1 MSCKN
6 LFSRGLLRIGYL
18 WIFLFFSSLYSQ
30 GPTDILKISKLSGI
44 SVPNPAPPS
53 PIVLPATCPTATYS
67 LAVEITNQ
75 STYTINFGNAA
86 TALNVN
92 VVLNGPN
99 RTDNGGAAGLN
110 QALTGSLAGGA
121 TTTITFNNI
130 DLDTP
135 GANTFTVSLTGNAI
149 TGTAITGVAEA
160 APNLDDNYA
169 AAAITTNPIPTTA
182 TLNSSAG
189 TSVCQGDLVTISS
202 GGGSTYHFFLNGAP
216 LTVNPTNDASFS
228 LTTLSNGDVI
238 SVRVV
243 DVSGCISTNS
253 KTFTV
258 NQTPN
263 SGGGGTLIDMEAN
276 TPGEVE
282 ISTEFQINR
291 IEFSGNSGAV
301 NEKYYASVNGV
312 LLAAYTTSALN
323 ETPSTLAAGLAPIIQ
338 ANANISTAIANI
350 GPGGAGTIEVTS
362 NAKGMSYPVEVSKS
376 TSASST
382 IGVSLIQAGTTFT
395 ICEIATKIKATGP
408 AITSSYSFTLGGSP
422 IAITDGTSITTLT
435 PPFATPI
442 MLEVTG
448 FTVDGCS
455 SKKTVN
461 IAVNSITSVGAI
473 GNDQTICA
481 GGNPGVISSLASATG
496 SGAITYSWFA
506 FPFGASDWAELSPK
520 VTTASYDPPALTV
533 STTFK
538 RRAISTLN
546 NKVCFEESSVVTITV
561 APALNGG
568 TISDPGGQS
577 ICVGGDPDNMTITGD
592 TPAASDIFY
601 QWEKSTTA
609 STTGFTAIAGITS
622 PSYDPP
628 LGLTETTWFRRAI
641 IRRSGLTELCREYST
656 VKPVIVNVVD
666 AGSISSS
673 IEICQSQPTVIGS
686 LGDAIGNGG
695 VSPVTYL
702 WQRYNAGAW
711 APASTVSGSNS
722 ASNYSIPSSI
732 YNAAGTYQFRRD
744 AVVGTCSVTTN
755 VVTVTVY
762 APLVAGVASATLN
775 QMVICAG
782 GDPGNLTTTGGSTGA
797 AAGISF
803 IWQTSPNNASPWTD
817 IPGTNSEEYNPPG
830 GSQATDM
837 YYRRVV
843 IRSNSSGE
851 ELCRAESTSIL
862 IDINTITAGT
872 INNPQTTVCSGDTP
886 LQITSAVGATVD
898 LGATLSYQWVSRT
911 KTLGV
916 WGAWANAPG
925 GSTSA
930 TYQPVALTAD
940 TQFARGV
947 ISTEGGETCSVS
959 STIETILVNPAN
971 NLAISTSSQTICLGA
986 VPSPL
991 SFIGASTGAGYT
1003 NQWLESDDDIL
1014 YTPIVGAFGTA
1025 YSPGVLTSTKYYRL
1039 QTTYTNGPTS
1049 CTTTSTAGPGT
1060 IVVTVD
1066 SAAPTSPDI
1075 TPSTGTVSNTFQE
1088 VKINISGTPAVGD
1101 KYYITINGT
1110 TYFYTVLPGLTS
1122 ISNVAAG
1129 LAPVVLADGNIGSAV
1144 ANGPDGAGTIVLTA
1158 NTAGTVY
1165 TVKTSSSF
1173 GAGAVIGSQITKG
1186 SKLITVCVGDLGVAT
1201 LTATSTVLAGT
1212 PTYAFTLNGGN
1223 IVDTPDGTITLPG
1236 GMVDNAIIIAKSTS
1250 NTCATDFAVNVIV
1263 NRVTSG
1269 IIEAPDSICSGDDPS
1284 GFTSLSPAT
1293 IPAGASIVYEWWVKR
1308 SDGSGGYT
1316 NTGATGA
1323 SYDSPALIVS
1333 STFKRVAKSILNGLE
1348 CTVDSNEIE
1357 ITVLPDLVA
1366 GVASITTNQTSICL
1380 GGDPAELSV
1389 INGGTPRTAAGPGI
1403 SFMWQT
1409 SLNDLAW
1416 TDTGITTENYN
1427 PAAGSQSTDLFYRR
1441 VVIRRDGLGVELCRA
1456 NSTSQKIN
1464 LNSVQAGTVSTSVT
1478 AVCNGDTPPL
1488 ILNATNA
1495 LPDPGGATLTY
1506 QWVIRTRPLAGVWGA
1521 WSNAPGGSTSQTYQ
1535 PGPLTLDTQFV
1546 RGVTSLDG
1554 TLSCSTSSTAVTILV
1569 NPAISTAVSTSSQT
1583 ICLGSVPSPLTFVG
1597 ATTGAGY
1604 TNQWLESDDN
1614 ISFTAIP
1621 GAFGTS
1627 YAPDAPTTNKY
1638 YKLQTTYTNGPY
1650 TCTVTS
1656 TGQPGT
1662 IEVTVD
1668 SAAPKSPDIIAS
1680 TGTVTNSLQVTSISL
1695 SGTPN
1700 VGDKYY
1706 VILNGVILTPETA
1719 VGGDTALSIA
1729 QRLDDTIQAD
1739 AAIGTAV
1746 ATSIDATSAS
1756 ISVTANTA
1764 GSVFTVRTSTSFGAG
1779 LSMGTQINT
1788 GSKLITICVD
1798 DLGVATL
1805 TATSTVLAGTP
1816 TYTFTINSITEP
1828 DAPDGTLTLP
1838 AGMVDNVLVVAKATS
1853 NTCATDFAVNV
1864 IVNRVTAGTISSSA
1878 SICPGGDPDG
1888 FTGTVATAPSGA
1900 SISYQW
1906 WVYNGTAWNNTGAT
1920 GPTYDQGSLAVSS
1933 TFKRI
1938 AFSDLNGQVCSVESN
1953 QISITVAAALVGGV
1967 ASITT
1972 NQTSIC
1978 LGGDPAEIS
1987 VIDGTVSRTAAGPG
2001 ISFLWQTSPNGLAP
2015 WTDTAVT
2022 TENYNPIAGSQVTD
2036 LYYRRVVIRRNS
2048 GGVEL
2053 CRDESS
2059 SVRINLNSI
2068 QAGTVTNTQST
2079 ICNGDTPLLI
2089 TSVADAI
2096 ADPGFGTLTYQW
2108 VTRSRPIGG
2117 PWGAWANAAGGST
2130 SETYQSGALT
2140 QDTQFVRGATS
2151 TDGAL
2156 SCSESTTIITILV
2169 NPAINNA
2176 VSTSSQTICSGETP
2190 TQLTFTGAN
2199 TGPGYV
2205 NQWLESNDN
2214 IAFTAIPGAFGVAY
2228 SPPALASARFY
2239 RLQTTFT
2246 GGGISCT
2253 VTTTAGAGTIAISIN
2268 QAPNSPN
2275 IVATSGTVTSTKQ
2288 VTRVNIN
2295 GTPATGDSYSVTL
2308 DGVLLTSVV
2317 ASVGS
2322 TSLEVAQALD
2332 DIIAAEAAIES
2343 AITSGAAAAANIE
2356 ITATTP
2362 GSTFTIQTSCSPC
2375 TSSSIGEQYILGSKK
2390 ITFCLADLGTVSI
2403 TASAL
2408 GGPGITND
2416 FFLDGTPIVDGPEG
2430 TILVPGTMSDT
2441 AVLTT
2446 RATTNTCSIEWITN
2460 LAVNRITGGVIAA
2473 NQTTCS
2479 GEDLAPFT
2487 EVVPAS
2493 GPPGSTILSYEW
2505 YIDTVKDGINNFTRI
2520 PGATGAVYDHGSL
2533 TASAT
2538 FYRVPIIDFGGV
2550 LCNPPLAAGNASL
2563 ATPDPNAN
2571 RSNLIEITV
2580 SGALTAGVIDQADE
2594 VICMGVEGD
2603 PTAMTVSGGTPAGAT
2618 IRFQWQRS
2626 TASVLGP
2633 FTDIPGVT
2641 TAGYDPPAGLGT
2653 STWFRRKISQIDPFG
2668 AEKCFAF
2675 TNPRLVKVNTVTGG
2689 TISGTQTVCNGE
2701 IPPLFTSTVDATSNT
2716 GVPFDTG
2723 TITYLWQRSLDAG
2736 STWNPAPGPN
2746 PNNLSTYQAP
2756 AITQSQRYRRLAFG
2770 TVSGVLCPT
2779 GTTTVTSNEIFI
2791 TRTFNIDQPQ
2801 LIRANY
2807 SGANTGNSGNNT
2819 ENIIQRS
2826 GTTYNNSSCGTP
2838 LIDSFEACPV
2848 AGATGYEYELTDPTA
2863 GSINATT
2870 GVVSWSTTFT
2880 GSVTIRARALG
2891 CGGPSDWT
2899 ETSFEITS
2907 TVSNAS
2913 TPSLPVAFEEAQ
2925 ISRIRFSSTV
2935 TATTGDRW
2943 SIFIDGVEYTTYTT
2957 AGQTNAQVG
2966 LALVNLIN
2974 NATGVADYV
2983 TASGSNPILLTADE
2997 IGRSF
3002 NVEIERNATSTGF
3015 WWMWDPWSANSAS
3028 YCGPPSGAIPDCQIT
3043 NTTPNTQFYSDSTG
3057 FASMTWDL
3065 EVVTVGP
3072 GSPALAGSITTDEG
3086 VVSWNPGFHGTVNV
3100 GVIAWGCDGNPSARS
3115 FSTVVIPPN
3124 DGLPSDITVLAGSS
3138 IPVCPATESQTTYFE
3153 SSGSDVTWS
3162 WNNRAAGQID
3172 AFTGQVTWTTGFSGD
3187 VTITATSMGC
3197 GNPSVSRKI
3206 TIVSSAVVSLTSL
3219 AGTNNSQNICKGSP
3233 GLIPISYSILGAAT
3247 TASITGLPDGFFGSY
3262 SPTTQTDRII
3272 LSGIAAADRYD
3283 ASINGVTYSITV
3295 SNTDT
3300 LAAATVSLAALIQG
3314 NADIATATPNVGTD
3328 GVIEVT
3334 ANLPNKFFYTS
3345 VLKEGAGNITSQNV
3359 TGTGLFTITGTPS
3372 SSVGILTRHDYR
3384 ITTGGSTC
3392 TPTIIDGFFFQYPE
3406 SQLILKTAGTDN
3418 QEICNNSPIT
3428 DIFYKILGTN
3438 AASVTPLV
3446 NFDGLPPGMTPGAN
3460 TAVTATRQKEKVTIT
3475 GATATSSF
3483 SLIINGITKT
3493 SGVGGTNAGIA
3504 AELESAIDADA
3515 ALSALVSTDDSAA
3528 DGTLTIEAL
3537 APGVQFGI
3545 TGSKL
3550 SGTGSITIIN
3560 EEGISQIR
3568 IFGTPNVTSNSDV
3581 QYVYTLTTNANPG
3594 GCVPAATI
3602 TGTIKVSP
3610 LETVTYDNTINLAL
3624 YPGARTQTLCPSST
3638 LEGISY
3644 RIGGAVGSVVV
3655 NGLPPGVSSTHSV
3668 TAQIDQFTITGV
3680 ASTNI
3685 INLIVNGVS
3694 YSKTASNTDTD
3705 QTVAVAIATLI
3716 DNDTNATI
3724 STLTPG
3730 GGVIRLTADTPGV
3743 PFTSLGI
3750 ATGGGA
3756 AINKTSVTSNVNN
3769 VVIEGAPNNTAIKGF
3784 PYNYTISTPG
3794 ASFCNPGQ
3802 NGGTITV
3809 AEGPKIEL
3817 ISASLTDSQEVCN
3830 GDNIVTI
3837 QYKVNGAGGAQIP
3850 ALVPATFSGLPSNL
3864 FPGIFNA
3871 TTQQDSITITGVAP
3885 GDEIKVYINGIEF
3898 SSGAAS
3904 ATSVAAVASV
3914 TAGINT
3920 SINPNIAG
3928 QVVAADLGGGVMTL
3942 TAVTSGSPFTLS
3954 VAATGGVAAITKSNQ
3969 RGTGTFT
3976 ISGQINQSH
3985 NTEMTYNYTI
3995 TSLLNLNSCSA
4006 GTATGT
4012 IKIEPIETVTY
4023 DNTINPA
4030 LFPGAATQELCPGT
4044 DMSGISFRIGGAVPS
4059 VVVAGLPPGVT
4070 STHSVTA
4077 QQDQFTITGVASTN
4091 IINVLVNGVSYSKTA
4106 TDTDTDQ
4113 SVAEAIST
4121 LINNDTSAT
4130 VSSSTPGGGVIRL
4143 LAETPGVPFSSSGIA
4158 TGGGAAIN
4166 KTSVVSNVNNVT
4178 LDGTPDNTAIVNKPY
4193 TYTITTPGT
4202 ECASALGG
4210 GTITILEGPTLEL
4223 ISAALTDSQEVCNGS
4238 NIVTIEYKVTGAQ
4251 GAQIPATVGFVGLPD
4266 TLAKN
4271 FNATTQ
4277 LDSITVLNVN
4287 PGDEIKVFVNGIEF
4301 SSGAASATSAAA
4313 VASVTA
4319 GINASIN
4326 PKIDGEV
4333 TATDLGGGVMTIT
4346 ADSAG
4351 IPFSLSV
4358 DSTGANITKSNQVG
4372 TGIYRI
4378 SGQINQSHD
4387 FEATYNYEITT
4398 TNNID
4403 SCNAATI
4410 TGTIKIEPLES
4421 VTYDNTINNALFPGA
4436 ATQEL
4441 CPGTDMSGI
4450 SFRIGGA
4457 VPSVLVAGL
4466 PPGVTSTHSVTA
4478 QQDQFTI
4485 SGVASTNIVA
4495 IILNG
4500 VSYPRTAN
4508 NSDTNQTVAEAIS
4521 TLINNDPSAT
4531 VSSSTPGGGVIRLIA
4546 ETPGVPFGSS
4556 GTATGGGAAIVKVI
4570 LQPNVN
4576 NLTIEGSPDNTAIV
4590 NKPYTYTIT
4599 TPGTECSS
4607 AVGGGTIT
4615 ILEGPKL
4622 ELTSAALTDNQEIC
4636 FDDNIIDI
4644 TYKVTGARGAQI
4656 PALNAATFTG
4666 LPANISKNFAARTQQ
4681 DRITVT
4687 GVAPGDEIKIFINGV
4702 EFSSGAASATSLAA
4716 VASLTAG
4723 INASI
4728 NPKVAGEV
4736 SPADLGGGIMTITAD
4751 SSGIPFSLSV
4761 DATGGV
4767 AAVTKTNLE
4776 GTGIYTISGQI
4787 KQSHTTEMTYN
4798 YQITTT
4804 NNINSC
4810 TAATATGTIKIIPK
4824 EEITLDQLSD
4834 PISFGGPANQEVCE
4848 NASIQGI
4855 RFNLT
4860 GGAYSASATIAIPPA
4875 INGLPPGVG
4884 INHVREK
4891 QVEEYTVAGIGAT
4904 NVVNIIVNGISY
4916 SKIADGTDTVSSV
4929 IQTIANLINNDL
4941 NSSVTASRTAVNK
4954 ILLTSKI
4961 SGKPFTTSGTAFGGG
4976 SSITKTAIGVSPQ
4989 NNNENYVTLVGGP
5002 TENVSSTKIYNYTL
5016 TTSGTS
5022 CTDDSYAG
5030 SITINPLSE
5039 ISLISAGTTDNQIV
5053 CNGAVI
5059 DEIVY
5064 SISGSIANV
5073 NVSGLP
5079 GGVNGTWDA
5088 ILRRFTIKGT
5098 IAASV
5103 ASKTVFTYTVSPVSN
5118 DCSPEPVI
5126 SGTIEVAPDITIDA
5140 TAFTVS
5146 KTLLSATSSG
5156 TVSCF
5161 GSSNAAITVPDVA
5174 ITGGVL
5180 SIAQVD
5186 RINISSSP
5194 GPAIEGDV
5202 AGVVIDGTVIALT
5215 VLDNTGS
5222 FGNGSP
5228 VESSSS
5234 IATRLS
5240 NKINTTPGISV
5251 TAQANGYGAGT
5262 IKITANTSGVGF
5274 TATVTRTLTGASS
5287 LTIARVADVANSTLT
5302 YTYEWSKDGAPGY
5315 SFSKNITGL
5324 SAGVY
5329 QLTVGTSLS
5338 GSCSTTSGGITII
5351 EPDELT
5357 VSISG
5362 NCGASFTATTVGGT
5376 APYIYTLV
5384 NNDDGTDDGG
5394 SAQTNS
5400 LTKDFNGVLGAK
5412 YVVKVKDANNCVAY
5426 SAVHTVFGSLTIDK
5440 SKYDIQNQRCFGRD
5454 EGAITKSTTVTQTV
5468 SGGSGFYSYT
5478 WTGPSGTFT
5487 TENISGLAAGDYQLS
5502 VVDLNYPSCTA
5513 SATVTIR
5520 PATAITI
5527 TPDSSN
5533 TTQMLCPVASDTVI
5547 GADWGTLTVSVTGG
5561 TIAPSYQYQW
5571 VKLPSGANIS
5581 DSFGGN
5587 TNSVRINSG
5596 GDYMVIVSDSN
5607 AQVSTGNVSASTASC
5622 SISQLFSV
5630 TGPSENLSAEIV
5642 LGSNDKINGGN
5653 VEILFDTSSTT
5664 ISCKGDSNGSFTFV
5678 IKGGTPPYEYK
5689 ESSGGWTSAAGAT
5702 VQLTG
5707 LSADTYNIRVRDA
5720 GQCVSGGQ
5728 EGVTLSVT
5736 QSGTTTDNVGVIISE
5751 PSDELSASIDGT
5763 QQEIDCSTGIDGKIT
5778 IKVLGGQAPYQ
5789 LIWTGPAGSNYK
5801 ALTSIDNIGGSS
5813 SIDNLT
5819 YAGDYSVTITDAAK
5833 CDLTKEFPLK
5843 EKAGS
5848 EEKLGKPTI
5857 TVTPGA
5863 CGTDEKPKME
5873 GVLNGGTPLEIEWR
5887 KKDKAIV
5894 QKNMTIIST
5903 ILVPQLGDA
5912 FTITINGVNF
5922 TETLTASPT
5931 KSSISSLTSA
5941 LATKVDASAE
5951 VSAQAQ
5957 DLDGDGN
5964 NDRIQIKAL
5973 TLGLAFEYS
5982 DSVSRVTGSFSDIKD
5997 EVKENAQ
6004 ELVDGWFAQN
6014 GDPFGDNLIV
6024 DGPPAGL
6031 YVLYLTDASGCSPQT
6046 SDPVYVSGDNSSLEI
6061 TVDTS
6066 TGGIEYFNTC
6076 SYSATPISA
6085 NFKFNLLGATSL
6097 VSITLNGTEITQA
6110 SGELAV
6116 ASGGRYTVFDLSPGD
6131 YEITATDANNP
6142 GCPASQSITVNEATE
6157 IKYIGETELSIEKC
6171 QDTIAL
6177 NFEPL
6182 TDFIE
6187 ADNLDA
6193 FYTGNSDPY
6202 YALELSTPAGL
6213 VIKRSSFRTK
6223 EEIDTEINTFEL
6235 EEGLYT
6241 LKITNS
6247 KGCTNDPSKPIL
6259 INVTQEI
6266 SNIVVTEGL
6275 VDSLGN
6281 PTFSTPVSC
6290 LLDAKDGKI
6299 GINIAGGP
6307 ANAEINWEYLNPND
6321 PLTTGYTLLPE
6332 YKGYLSMNDLEK
6344 GKYRYTITDPD
6355 PLITGNCKSK
6365 PYAYIQGVIDVE
6377 DDKSLVI
6384 SDGPFV
6390 DNNLCNNTA
6399 GILRIDVIDSQ
6410 QSPITFYYGTDFST
6424 AKIVDH
6430 VKDDLD
6436 SYVVTIDNP
6445 QSLAN
6450 LYVVND
6456 RGCTKSVEL
6465 NFELGTPGFEYSTP
6479 TYNNSI
6485 SEDDRVI
6492 NARQDITFTNQSTS
6506 PYTKV
6511 RWDWGDNVFDEIVIA
6526 NSSIQTDPALQGDTD
6541 GDTWIDWVEFL
6552 AGGVSMLESNTLTPE
6567 DKDGDGEWDGQKG
6580 VLKGD
6585 KTHSYGLQ
6593 GTYLV
6598 TLQIENELGC
6608 FDQVTKP
6615 VKVGKGFFVL
6625 PPNVFTPNG
6634 DKKNDYFGVLFSGFC
6649 YVEFTIYDN
6658 TGNVVYPTKSSGEN
6672 PKISSSSTSTSTT
6685 STLGYA
6691 PNFKRDEG
6699 GNFLGGPNETG
6710 PDGYPDFKPWDGKP
6724 EGSDELGVAPYYIW
6738 TLKAWNKESCTGEEF
6753 DAVVREGAFMI
6764 LK

>member
-1 MSCKN
+1 MSCKK
-6 LFSRGLLRIGYL
+6 LFSKGLLRIGLL
-18 WIFLFFSSLYSQ
+18 WIFLFFSSVYSQ
-30 GPTDILKISKLSGI
+30 APTDILKISKLSGI
-44 SVPNPAPPS
+44 TVPNAAPPT
-53 PIVLPATCPTATYS
+53 PITLAATCPNATYEFG
-67 LAVEITNQ
+67 VEITNQ
-75 STYTINFGNAA
+75 STYTINFGVAA
-86 TALNVN
+86 QALNIN
-92 VVLNGPN
+92 VVLTGPN
-99 RTDNGGAAGLN
+99 RADNGAAAGLN
-110 QALTGSLAGGA
+110 QALTGNLAGGA
-121 TTTITFNNI
+121 TRVVSFTI

-169 AAAITTNPIPTTA
+169 AAAITTNPIPSTA
-182 TLNSSAG
+182 TLNSSSG

-253 KTFTV
+253 LTFTV
-258 NQTPN
+258 NPTPN
-263 SGGGGTLIDMEAN
+263 SGGGGTLVDMEAN

-282 ISTEFQINR
+282 VSTEFQINR
-291 IEFSGNSGAV
+291 IEFSGNSGATG
-301 NEKYYASVNGV
+301 EKYYASVNGV
-312 LLAAYTTSALN
+312 LLTPYTTSAPN
-323 ETPSTLAAGLAPIIQ
+323 ETPSTLATGLAAIIQ
-338 ANANISTAIANI
+338 ANANISTALANT

-362 NAKGMSYPVEVSKS
+362 NAKGMSYPLEVSKS

-395 ICEIATKIKATGP
+395 ICEVATKIKATGP

-435 PPFATPI
+435 PPFSTPI

-448 FTVDGCS
+448 FTVDGCY

-461 IAVNSITSVGAI
+461 IALNSLTSVGAI
-473 GNDQTICA
+473 GNNQTICA

-496 SGAITYSWFA
+496 SGAITYSWYA
-506 FPFGASDWAELSPK
+506 FPSGASDWSELSPK

-533 STTFK
+533 STTYR

-546 NKVCFEESSVVTITV
+546 NKVCFEDSGVVTITV
-561 APALNGG
+561 APALTGG
-568 TISDPGGQS
+568 NLNSLAES
-577 ICVGGDPDNMTITGD
+577 ICTGGDPSNMTINLGTD
-592 TPAASDIFY
+592 TAAAADIFY
-601 QWEKSTTA
+601 QWEKSTTSA
-609 STTGFTAIAGITS
+609 AAGFAAISGITS

-628 LGLTETTWFRRAI
+628 LGLNETTWFRRAI
-641 IRRSGLTELCREYST
+641 IRKSGSTELCREYSQ
-656 VKPVIVNVVD
+656 VKQVTVNVVD
-666 AGSISSS
+666 AGTISSS
-673 IEICQSQPTVIGS
+673 IEICVTQPLVIGS
-686 LGDAIGNGG
+686 LTDALGNGG
-695 VSPVTYL
+695 LSAVTYL
-702 WQRYNAGAW
+702 WQRDNAGTW
-711 APASTVSGSNS
+711 VPASTVSGSNS
-722 ASNYSIPSSI
+722 ASNYSLRSDI
-732 YNAAGTYQFRRD
+732 YNTPGTYAFRRD

-755 VVTVTVY
+755 VVTITVHP
-762 APLVAGVASATLN
+762 ALVAGVASATLN
-775 QMVICAG
+775 QMVICSG
-782 GDPGNLTTTGGSTGA
+782 GDPGNLTTTGGSTVA

-803 IWQTSPNNASPWTD
+803 IWQFSPNNAAPWTD
-817 IPGTNSEEYNPPG
+817 IPGTNSEEYDPPN
-830 GSQATDM
+830 GSQATDLF
-837 YYRRVV
+837 YRRVV
-843 IRSNSSGE
+843 IRSNSSGV

-862 IDINTITAGT
+862 IDINSVSAGT
-872 INNPQTTVCSGDTP
+872 INNPQTTVCSGDIP
-886 LQITSAVGATVD
+886 LQLTSAVGATVD
-898 LGATLSYQWVSRT
+898 LGATLSYQWVTRT

-947 ISTEGGETCSVS
+947 ISAEGGATCSVS

-971 NLAISTSSQTICLGA
+971 NLAVSTSSQTICLGA

-1003 NQWLESDDDIL
+1003 NQWLESDDDLL

-1025 YSPGVLTSTKYYRL
+1025 YSPGALTSTKYYRL

-1049 CTTTSTAGPGT
+1049 CTTTSTAGAGT
-1060 IVVTVD
+1060 IVVTID
-1066 SAAPTSPDI
+1066 NAAPTSPDI
-1075 TPSTGTVSNTFQE
+1075 TPSTGTISNTFQE
-1088 VKINISGTPAVGD
+1088 IKINITGAPAVGD
-1101 KYYITINGT
+1101 KYFVTINGT
-1110 TYFYTVLPGLTS
+1110 TYSYTVLPGLTS

-1129 LAPVVLADGNIGSAV
+1129 IAPIVLADGNIGSAIP
-1144 ANGPDGAGTIVLTA
+1144 NGPDGAGTIILTA
-1158 NTAGTVY
+1158 NTAGSVY

-1173 GAGAVIGSQITKG
+1173 GAGAVVGNQITTG

-1201 LTATSTVLAGT
+1201 LTATSTVAAGT
-1212 PTYAFTLNGGN
+1212 PTYTFTING
-1223 IVDTPDGTITLPG
+1223 VTVADTPDGTITLPG
-1236 GMVDNAIIIAKSTS
+1236 AMADNVIVIAKSTS

-1263 NRVTSG
+1263 NRVTAG
-1269 IIEAPDSICSGDDPS
+1269 TIGVPDSICSGDDPA
-1284 GFTSLSPAT
+1284 GFNSLSAAT
-1293 IPAGASIVYEWWVKR
+1293 IPAGASIVYEWWIKR
-1308 SDGSGGYT
+1308 SDGVGGYT

-1323 SYDSPALIVS
+1323 TYDSPALTVS

-1357 ITVLPDLVA
+1357 ITVLADLVA

-1389 INGGTPRTAAGPGI
+1389 IDGGTPRTPAGPGI
-1403 SFMWQT
+1403 FFMWQT
-1409 SLNDLAW
+1409 SADNLAW
-1416 TDTGITTENYN
+1416 TDTGVTTENYN
-1427 PAAGSQSTDLFYRR
+1427 PAVGSQSTDLFYRR
-1441 VVIRRDGLGVELCRA
+1441 AVIRKDGSGTELCRA
-1456 NSTSQKIN
+1456 NSTSQRIN
-1464 LNSVQAGTVSTSVT
+1464 LNSVQAGTISTTVN

-1488 ILNATNA
+1488 IINDIDA
-1495 LPDPGGATLTY
+1495 LADPGGATLTY
-1506 QWVIRTRPLAGVWGA
+1506 QWVVRTRPLAGVWGA

-1535 PGPLTLDTQFV
+1535 PGALTLDTQFV

-1583 ICLGSVPSPLTFVG
+1583 ICLGSVPTPLSFVG

-1614 ISFTAIP
+1614 LTFNVIP

-1627 YAPDAPTTNKY
+1627 YAPDAPTTNKF

-1662 IEVTVD
+1662 IEVKVD
-1668 SAAPKSPDIIAS
+1668 TAAPTSPDITPS

-1719 VGGDTALSIA
+1719 VGGDTALTIA

-1746 ATSIDATSAS
+1746 AASIDATSAS

-1788 GSKLITICVD
+1788 GSKLVTICVE

-1805 TATSTVLAGTP
+1805 TATSTVSAGTP
-1816 TYTFTINSITEP
+1816 TYTFTINGITEP

-1838 AGMVDNVLVVAKATS
+1838 IGMVDDVLIVAKATS

-1864 IVNRVTAGTISSSA
+1864 RVNRVTAGTISSSA
-1878 SICPGGDPDG
+1878 SICPSGDPDG

-1906 WVYNGTAWNNTGAT
+1906 WVHNGTSWNNTGAT
-1920 GPTYDQGSLAVSS
+1920 GPTYDQASLAVSS

-1938 AFSDLNGQVCSVESN
+1938 AFSDLNGQICSVESN
-1953 QISITVAAALVGGV
+1953 QISVTVEPVLVGGV

-1978 LGGDPAEIS
+1978 LGGDPAELS
-1987 VIDGTVSRTAAGPG
+1987 VIDGGTPRTPAGPG

-2036 LYYRRVVIRRNS
+2036 LYYRRAVIRRNS

-2068 QAGTVTNTQST
+2068 QAGTITNTQST
-2079 ICNGDTPLLI
+2079 VCNGDTPLLI

-2096 ADPGFGTLTYQW
+2096 ADPAFGTLTYQW
-2108 VTRSRPIGG
+2108 VTRTRPLAGA
-2117 PWGAWANAAGGST
+2117 WGAWANAAGGST
-2130 SETYQSGALT
+2130 SETYQPGVLT
-2140 QDTQFVRGATS
+2140 LDTQFVRGATS

-2156 SCSESTTIITILV
+2156 SCSESTTIITVLV

-2205 NQWLESNDN
+2205 NQWLESDDN
-2214 IAFTAIPGAFGVAY
+2214 VIFTAIPGAFGVAY
-2228 SPPALASARFY
+2228 SPPALASSKFY

-2253 VTTTAGAGTIAISIN
+2253 VTTTAGAGTVAISIN

-2275 IVATSGTVTSTKQ
+2275 IVSTSGTVTSTKQ

-2332 DIIAAEAAIES
+2332 DIIAAEASIES
-2343 AITSGAAAAANIE
+2343 AVTSGAAAAANID

-2408 GGPGITND
+2408 GGPGVTYD
-2416 FFLDGTPIVDGPEG
+2416 FFLDGTPIADGPEG

-2487 EVVPAS
+2487 EVVAAS

-2505 YIDTVKDGINNFTRI
+2505 YIDTVKDGIDNFTRI

-2563 ATPDPNAN
+2563 ATPNPNVN

-2580 SGALTAGVIDQADE
+2580 SGVLTAGTIDQADE
-2594 VICMGVEGD
+2594 VICMGVEGN
-2603 PTAMTVSGGTPAGAT
+2603 PSAMTVSGGTPAGAT
-2618 IRFQWQRS
+2618 VRFQWQRA

-2633 FTDIPGVT
+2633 FTDIPGIT
-2641 TAGYDPPAGLGT
+2641 TAGYDPPANLGT

-2668 AEKCFAF
+2668 NEKCFAF

-2689 TISGTQTVCNGE
+2689 TISGTQTVCNGD

-2736 STWNPAPGPN
+2736 ASWATAPGPN
-2746 PNNLSTYQAP
+2746 PTNQATYQAP
-2756 AITQSQRYRRLAFG
+2756 AITQTQRYRRLAFG
-2770 TVSGVLCPT
+2770 TVSAVLCPT
-2779 GTTTVTSNEIFI
+2779 GATTVTSNIIFI
-2791 TRTFNIDQPQ
+2791 SRTSNVGSPPN
-2801 LIRANY
+2801 IRAVY
-2807 SGANTGNSGNNT
+2807 GGGNTGNSGNTT
-2819 ENIIQRS
+2819 ENLISKGGII
-2826 GTTYNNSSCGTP
+2826 YNNSACGTP
-2838 LIDSFEACPV
+2838 TVDRFEACPV
-2848 AGATGYEYELTDPTA
+2848 AGATGYEWQLTDPDA
-2863 GSINATT
+2863 GSINAST

-2880 GSVTIRARALG
+2880 GSVTIRVRAEG
-2891 CGGPSDWT
+2891 CTGPSGWT
-2899 ETSFEITS
+2899 ETIFEI
-2907 TVSNAS
+2907 AS
-2913 TPSLPVAFEEAQ
+2913 TSSEVTKPTLPTAFEQAK
-2925 ISRIRFSSTV
+2925 SRRIRFST
-2935 TATTGDRW
+2935 TATATLGDRW
-2943 SIFIDGVEYTTYTT
+2943 TIYIDGVEYTYITQL
-2957 AGQTNAQVG
+2957 GDTNAQVG
-2966 LALVNLIN
+2966 TALRNLIN
-2974 NATGVADYV
+2974 AATGVADIV
-2983 TASGSNPILLTADE
+2983 TASGSDPMTLTADE
-2997 IGRSF
+2997 IGKDF
-3002 NVEIERNATSTGF
+3002 NLQLEINAGSTG
-3015 WWMWDPWSANSAS
+3015 WWWQNNLFYGGDSERVC
-3028 YCGPPSGAIPDCQIT
+3028 YVETGAIPNCQIT

-3065 EVVTVGP
+3065 EVVTAGP

-3086 VVSWNPGFHGTVNV
+3086 VVNWNPGFHGTVNI
-3100 GVIAWGCDGNPSARS
+3100 GVIAWGCDGVASERS
-3115 FSTVVIPPN
+3115 FSTVVISPN
-3124 DGLPSDITVLAGSS
+3124 ASPPSDITVVAGSS
-3138 IPVCPATESQTTYFE
+3138 IPVCPATESQTTFFE

-3162 WNNRAAGQID
+3162 WNNRAAGELN
-3172 AFTGQVTWTTGFSGD
+3172 AYTGQVTWTTGFSGD
-3187 VTITATSMGC
+3187 VTITAQSMGC
-3197 GNPSVSRKI
+3197 GLPSVSRKI
-3206 TIVSSAVVSLTSL
+3206 TIVSTAIVSLTSA
-3219 AGTNNSQNICKGSP
+3219 AGSNNSQNICKGSP
-3233 GLIPISYSILGAAT
+3233 ELTPITYSILGAAT
-3247 TASITGLPDGFFGSY
+3247 TASITGLPDGFFGTY
-3262 SPTTQTDRII
+3262 SPTTQRDRIT
-3272 LSGIAAADRYD
+3272 LSGIAAGDRYD

-3334 ANLPNKFFYTS
+3334 ANLANKFFYTS
-3345 VLKEGAGNITSQNV
+3345 VLRVGAGNITSQNV
-3359 TGTGLFTITGTPS
+3359 TGTGVFTITGTPS
-3372 SSVGILTRHDYR
+3372 SSVGVLTRHDYR

-3392 TPTIIDGFFFQYPE
+3392 TPTIIDGFFNQFPE
-3406 SQLILKTAGTDN
+3406 SQLILKNSGTDD

-3438 AASVTPLV
+3438 GASLAPLV

-3483 SLIINGITKT
+3483 SLTINGITKT
-3493 SGVGGTNAGIA
+3493 SGVGGNNITIA
-3504 AELESAIDADA
+3504 AELETAIDADG

-3550 SGTGSITIIN
+3550 AGTGSITIVN

-3568 IFGTPNVTSNSDV
+3568 IFGTPNITSDSDV
-3581 QYVYTLTTNANPG
+3581 QYIYTVTTNANPG
-3594 GCVPAATI
+3594 GCVPSATI
-3602 TGTIKVSP
+3602 TGTITVSP

-3624 YPGARTQTLCPSST
+3624 YPGAQTQTLCPSST

-3644 RIGGAVGSVVV
+3644 RIRGAVGSVVV

-3668 TAQIDQFTITGV
+3668 TAQVDQFAVTGV

-3694 YSKTASNTDTD
+3694 YSKTATNTDTD

-3716 DNDTNATI
+3716 DNDTNATV
-3724 STLTPG
+3724 STVVPG
-3730 GGVIRLTADTPGV
+3730 GGIIRLTAETPGV
-3743 PFTSLGI
+3743 PFSTLGV
-3750 ATGGGA
+3750 ATGGAA

-3817 ISASLTDSQEVCN
+3817 ISVALTDSQELCN
-3830 GDNIVTI
+3830 GENIVTI

-3850 ALVPATFSGLPSNL
+3850 ALVPATFSGLPGNL

-3871 TTQQDSITITGVAP
+3871 SFQTESITVTGVAT
-3885 GDEIKVYINGIEF
+3885 GDEIKVYINGVEF

-3904 ATSVAAVASV
+3904 ATSAAAVASV
-3914 TAGINT
+3914 TLGINA
-3920 SINPNIAG
+3920 SVNPSIAG
-3928 QVVAADLGGGVMTL
+3928 QVTATNLGGGVMTIRGL
-3942 TAVTSGSPFTLS
+3942 TAGSPFTLS
-3954 VAATGGVAAITKSNQ
+3954 VAATGGVAAISKSNQ
-3969 RGTGTFT
+3969 EGTGTFR
-3976 ISGQINQSH
+3976 ISGQINQTH
-3985 NTEMTYNYTI
+3985 QTEITYNYTI
-3995 TSLLNLNSCSA
+3995 TSLLNLNSCTA
-4006 GTATGT
+4006 ATATGT
-4012 IKIEPIETVTY
+4012 IKIEPFETVTY

-4030 LFPGAATQELCPGT
+4030 LYPGAASQDLCPGT

-4077 QQDQFTITGVASTN
+4077 QVDQFTITGVASTN
-4091 IINVLVNGVSYSKTA
+4091 IINVIVNGVSYSKTA
-4106 TDTDTDQ
+4106 TNTDTDQ
-4113 SVAEAIST
+4113 TVALAIST

-4143 LAETPGVPFSSSGIA
+4143 LAETPGVPFNSSGIA
-4158 TGGGAAIN
+4158 TGGTAAIN
-4166 KTSVVSNVNNVT
+4166 KTSVVSNVNNVS

-4202 ECASALGG
+4202 ECASAVGG

-4223 ISAALTDSQEVCNGS
+4223 ISAALTDSQEVCNGD
-4238 NIVTIEYKVTGAQ
+4238 NILPIRYKVTGAQ
-4251 GAQIPATVGFVGLPD
+4251 GAQIPATVGFIGLPN

-4277 LDSITVLNVN
+4277 QDSITVLNVN
-4287 PGDEIKVFVNGIEF
+4287 SGDEIKVFINGVEF

-4326 PKIDGEV
+4326 PKIAGEV
-4333 TATDLGGGVMTIT
+4333 TAADLGGGVMTIT

-4351 IPFSLSV
+4351 IPYSLSV
-4358 DSTGANITKSNQVG
+4358 DATGADITKSNQVG
-4372 TGIYRI
+4372 TGIYTI
-4378 SGQINQSHD
+4378 TGQINQAHD
-4387 FEATYNYEITT
+4387 FEATYNFEITT

-4403 SCNAATI
+4403 SCNAATV
-4410 TGTIKIEPLES
+4410 TGTIKIDPLES
-4421 VTYDNTINNALFPGA
+4421 VTYDNTINPALFSGA
-4436 ATQEL
+4436 ASQEL

-4485 SGVASTNIVA
+4485 SGVASTNIIEV
-4495 IILNG
+4495 IVNG
-4500 VSYPRTAN
+4500 VSYARTAN

-4521 TLINNDPSAT
+4521 TLINNDTSAT
-4531 VSSSTPGGGVIRLIA
+4531 VSSSTPGGGVIQLLA

-4556 GTATGGGAAIVKVI
+4556 GNATGGAAAIAKAI
-4570 LQPNVN
+4570 LQPSVN
-4576 NLTIEGSPDNTAIV
+4576 NLTIEGTPDNTAIV

-4599 TPGTECSS
+4599 TPGTECAS

-4622 ELTSAALTDNQEIC
+4622 ELTSAAQTNSQEVC
-4636 FDDNIIDI
+4636 FDDNITPI

-4666 LPANISKNFAARTQQ
+4666 LPANLSKTFAARTQQ
-4681 DRITVT
+4681 DRVTVT

-4702 EFSSGAASATSLAA
+4702 EFSSGAASATSVAA
-4716 VASLTAG
+4716 VTSLTAG

-4728 NPKVAGEV
+4728 NPKVNGEV
-4736 SPADLGGGIMTITAD
+4736 TPANLGGGIMTLTAD

-4776 GTGIYTISGQI
+4776 GTGIYTITGQI

-4810 TAATATGTIKIIPK
+4810 SPATATGTIKIIPK
-4824 EEITLDQLSD
+4824 EEITLDQLTD
-4834 PISFGGPANQEVCE
+4834 PVSFGGPANQEVCE
-4848 NASIQGI
+4848 NADIQGI

-4860 GGAYSASATIAIPPA
+4860 GGAYAASATIAIPPA
-4875 INGLPPGVG
+4875 INGLPPGIG

-4891 QVEEYTVAGIGAT
+4891 QVEEYTVAGVAAT
-4904 NVVNIIVNGISY
+4904 NAINIIVNGISY
-4916 SKIADGTDTVSSV
+4916 SRIAGGTDTVSSV
-4929 IQTIANLINNDL
+4929 IQTIANSINNDAS
-4941 NSSVTASRTAVNK
+4941 SSVTASRTANDK

-4961 SGKPFTTSGTAFGGG
+4961 SGKPFTTTGIATGGAA
-4976 SSITKTAIGVSPQ
+4976 SITKTGVGVVPQ

-5039 ISLISAGTTDNQIV
+5039 ISLVSAGSTDNQIV

-5064 SISGSIANV
+5064 SITGSIANV

-5079 GGVNGTWDA
+5079 GGINGTWDA
-5088 ILRRFTIKGT
+5088 VLRRFTIKGT
-5098 IAASV
+5098 ISASV

-5161 GSSNAAITVPDVA
+5161 GSTNAAITVPDVA

-5186 RINISSSP
+5186 RINISSAP

-5202 AGVVIDGTVIALT
+5202 TGVIIDGTTITLT
-5215 VLDNTGS
+5215 ILDNTGS

-5228 VESSSS
+5228 VESNSS

-5240 NKINTTPGISV
+5240 NKINTTPGITV

-5274 TATVTRTLTGASS
+5274 TATVTSTLTGASS
-5287 LTIARVADVANSTLT
+5287 HTIARVADVANSTLT
-5302 YTYEWSKDGAPGY
+5302 YTYEWSKDGTPGY
-5315 SFSKNITGL
+5315 SFTKNLTGL

-5329 QLTVGTSLS
+5329 ELTVGTSLS

-5357 VSISG
+5357 VSITG

-5400 LTKDFNGVLGAK
+5400 LTKDFIGVLGAK
-5412 YVVKVKDANNCVAY
+5412 YVAKVQDANGCVAY
-5426 SAVHTVFGSLTIDK
+5426 SAVHTVFGSLTID
-5440 SKYDIQNQRCFGRD
+5440 STKYDIQHQRCFGRD

-5502 VVDLNYPSCTA
+5502 VVDINYPSCTA
-5513 SATVTIR
+5513 SATITIR
-5520 PATAITI
+5520 PATVITI

-5533 TTQMLCPVASDTVI
+5533 TTQMLCPVASDTVV

-5561 TIAPSYQYQW
+5561 TIAPSYEYQW

-5689 ESSGGWTSAAGAT
+5689 QSTGGWTSASGAT

-5720 GQCVSGGQ
+5720 GQCVSGGE

-5736 QSGTTTDNVGVIISE
+5736 QSATTTDNVGVIISE
-5751 PSDELSASIDGT
+5751 PSEELSASIEGT

-5801 ALTSIDNIGGSS
+5801 ALTSIDIAGGTS

-5833 CDLTKEFPLK
+5833 CDLIQEFPLK
-5843 EKAGS
+5843 EKSGS

-5894 QKNMTIIST
+5894 QKNMIIIST

-5912 FTITINGVNF
+5912 FTITINGINY

-6061 TVDTS
+6061 SVDSS

-6076 SYSATPISA
+6076 SYSATPITA
-6085 NFKFNLLGATSL
+6085 NFKFTLLGATSI

-6116 ASGGRYTVFDLSPGD
+6116 ASGGRYTIFDLAPGD
-6131 YEITATDANNP
+6131 YEITATDTNNP
-6142 GCPASQSITVNEATE
+6142 GCPASQSITINEATE

-6241 LKITNS
+6241 LKITNN

-6275 VDSLGN
+6275 VDSSGN

-6321 PLTTGYTLLPE
+6321 PLKTGYTLLPQ

-6365 PYAYIQGVIDVE
+6365 PYAYVQGVIDVE

-6424 AKIVDH
+6424 ATIVDH
-6430 VKDDLD
+6430 VKDDID
-6436 SYVVTIDNP
+6436 SYVVTIDSP

-6479 TYNNSI
+6479 TYNDSI

-6526 NSSIQTDPALQGDTD
+6526 NSSIQTDPSLQGDTD

-6552 AGGVSMLESNTLTPE
+6552 AGGVSMLESDTLTPE

-6615 VKVGKGFFVL
+6615 VKVGKGYFVL

-6658 TGNVVYPTKSSGEN
+6658 TGNVVYPMKSSGEN
-6672 PKISSSSTSTSTT
+6672 PKTSSSTSTSTT

-6724 EGSDELGVAPYYIW
+6724 DGSDELGVAPYYIW

-6753 DAVVREGAFMI
+6753 DAVVREGAFII